1 MFLGGCAGLRR
12 GGDAACDGAFS
23 MHEMA
28 NRRQITFLKV
38 GTGVAIYVGVMKFQA
53 TRLQEEKI

>member
-1 MFLGGCAGLRR
+1 MFLAGCDGLRR
-12 GGDAACDGAFS
+12 GGDVAGDGAFS
-23 MHEMA
+23 LPEIA
-28 NRRQITFLKV
+28 DRRQFTFSKV